1 MALFGELYECEE
13 FFNEETFNIKEG
25 EFCNYDDYKDLEEAF
40 DYSAHPE
47 CVESKDV
54 TLINKNN
61 DDYDD
66 NKSYIKNIEIDIK
79 ENFDKISTRYLFLY
93 INKYKE
99 MYIKNMKGLYE
110 VHFYDIH
117 LKGDN
122 KSILASDHNIIE
134 YCMEN
139 LININNNP
147 DDHDNNKSVHSND
160 NMNISKDESYNIYR
174 DKKKKKKRV
183 YDLFCIY
190 TIILKYFPYSFKL
203 WYHYIKDSIEMVT
216 DVYYRNKKNYK
227 YINKIFDQCLLYMYN
242 FKSIYI
248 MYIQFLYIQRNVKKI
263 RQIFNLSLQNVYLN
277 QQNDLWEYQ
286 LLFNEK
292 INNKVINYEYIKRYV
307 TIYPEQIIHLFKH
320 YVKYKMYKNA
330 MITFF
335 YILNSEDNFDLGNI
349 SKYDIYQEIYKLLNS
364 KGSLNNDII
373 HLLKNNLY
381 IFKNYESITSIYIL
395 LANNFIYDGRWNKA
409 MDSYEE
415 GISECYTVNDF
426 ITLFDNYIEML
437 KMLID
442 LNIYEQEER
451 EKDILNKTLK
461 RKKGKKK
468 KKKKKKKYDKEENIL
483 SDDDNDNDN
492 DNNHNDDDNNHNNNV
507 DIDTN
512 LIIDLYMDKINYLLD
527 QRKTYIADIKL
538 KNNKNNVYIWLS
550 KIDSIINEEE
560 KIHLYDECLRYF
572 EKNDYIGKLSDI
584 YISYAYYYYN
594 KDEYMN
600 CINIFKLALKQNAYF
615 KSANEIANIFCAWI
629 EIELLERNYKE
640 ALNIARLSIDVNKK
654 SYNTL
659 YKSSTSIL
667 LYEDISLN
675 NNLKNKN
682 NYHTNFNLLS
692 CMKLVS
698 LIIDMEMNYGTIET
712 TLNMF
717 DFFYHSKC
725 INVKMVLT
733 LATYLYEKKYFNE
746 SFKVYEK
753 ALSVFHYPY
762 VYPIYVNYINKYIQ
776 RYKDKNISYVR
787 DLFKQAIYGNDNK
800 TFIPKEFAKHIFL
813 MYANFESNYG
823 FIKKELSIYKEAI
836 PFLEEPDKIKFYKIF
851 ISKVSRAYGIQKAR
865 EAFEEAI
872 QTLSDDSARQLC
884 MIYIDMEYKLNEYER
899 VRALYIYTA
908 QYTNPLLYMDFYK
921 DWREFEAL
929 HGNENTFREMIR
941 IKRSVLNIFSNSRNN
956 MEDEKQQK
964 ASMDA
969 LENTKRKLKEIIE
982 KEEEHKKRLKRSE
995 LYNY

>member
-13 FFNEETFNIKEG
+13 FFNEETFNIKESKYY
-25 EFCNYDDYKDLEEAF
+25 NYDFKDVEELL
-40 DYSAHPE
+40 DNSVDPVL
-47 CVESKDV
+47 VESEDIN
-54 TLINKNN
+54 LMNKNN
-61 DDYDD
+61 NDDDD

-110 VHFYDIH
+110 VDFYDIH
-117 LKGDN
+117 LKGD
-122 KSILASDHNIIE
+122 KKTILTSDNNIIE

-139 LININNNP
+139 LLNKNNSP
-147 DDHDNNKSVHSND
+147 DDNYNDNKSVDSD
-160 NMNISKDESYNIYR
+160 NMNINKNESYPIDS
-174 DKKKKKKRV
+174 DKKEKEKRV

-190 TIILKYFPYSFKL
+190 EIILKYFPYSFKL
-203 WYHYIKDSIEMVT
+203 WYHYIKDSIEMIT
-216 DVYYRNKKNYK
+216 DVYYLNKKNYK
-227 YINKIFDQCLLYMYN
+227 YINKIFDKCILYMYN

-248 MYIQFLYIQRNVKKI
+248 MYIQFLYIQRNIKKI
-263 RQIFNLSLQNVYLN
+263 RKIFNLSLQNVYLN
-277 QQNDLWEYQ
+277 QHNDLWEYI

-320 YVKYKMYKNA
+320 YIKYKMYKNA

-335 YILNSEDNFDLGNI
+335 YILNSEDNFDLGQF
-349 SKYDIYQEIYKLLNS
+349 SKYDIYEEIYKLLNT
-364 KGSLNNDII
+364 KGTLNNDII
-373 HLLKNNLY
+373 HLLKKNLY

-461 RKKGKKK
+461 KKNNNNKKK
-468 KKKKKKKYDKEENIL
+468 KKKKKNTL
-483 SDDDNDNDN
+483 HDDN
-492 DNNHNDDDNNHNNNV
+492 NNNDDDNNNDNNNDDDNHNNLGV
-507 DIDTN
+507 DAN

-538 KNNKNNVYIWLS
+538 KNNKNNVYIWLN

-560 KIHLYDECLRYF
+560 KIYLYDECLKYF
-572 EKNDYIGKLSDI
+572 ETNDYIGKLSDI

-594 KDEYMN
+594 KDEYTN
-600 CINIFKLALKQNAYF
+600 CINIFKLALKQNVFF

-629 EIELLERNYKE
+629 EVELLEKNYKE
-640 ALNIARLSIDVNKK
+640 ALNIARLSIDINKK
-654 SYNTL
+654 SYNVL

-667 LYEDISLN
+667 PYEDKLLN
-675 NNLKNKN
+675 NNMKN

-698 LIIDMEMNYGTIET
+698 LIIDMEINYGTVET

-717 DFFYHSKC
+717 DFLYHSKC
-725 INVKMVLT
+725 ITVKIVLT
-733 LATYLYEKKYFNE
+733 LSTYLYEKKYFNE

-800 TFIPKEFAKHIFL
+800 TFIPKEFAKQIFL
-813 MYANFESNYG
+813 MYANFEGNYG
-823 FIKKELSIYKEAI
+823 FIKRELSIYKEAI
-836 PFLEEPDKIKFYKIF
+836 PFLEESDKIKFYKIF

-908 QYTNPLLYMDFYK
+908 QYTNPLIYVDFYK

-941 IKRSVLNIFSNSRNN
+941 IKKSVLNIFSNSRNN

-964 ASMDA
+964 ANMDE

-982 KEEEHKKRLKRSE
+982 KEEEHQKKLKRNE

>member
-25 EFCNYDDYKDLEEAF
+25 EFYNYDDYRDLEESF

-47 CVESKDV
+47 YVESNDV

-117 LKGDN
+117 LKGDK
-122 KSILASDHNIIE
+122 KSILATDHNIIE

-139 LININNNP
+139 LMNINNNP
-147 DDHDNNKSVHSND
+147 DDNNNDTNNKSVHSSD
-160 NMNISKDESYNIYR
+160 NMHINKDERYNIYR
-174 DKKKKKKRV
+174 DKKKKKRV

-190 TIILKYFPYSFKL
+190 AIILKYFPYSFKL
-203 WYHYIKDSIEMVT
+203 WYHYIKDSIEMIT

-248 MYIQFLYIQRNVKKI
+248 MYIQFLYIQRDVKKI

-277 QQNDLWEYQ
+277 QQNDLWECQ

-335 YILNSEDNFDLGNI
+335 YILNSEDNFDLGNF

-373 HLLKNNLY
+373 HLLRNNLY

-451 EKDILNKTLK
+451 EKDILKKTLK

-468 KKKKKKKYDKEENIL
+468 KKKKKKKNKN
-483 SDDDNDNDN
+483 
-492 DNNHNDDDNNHNNNV
+492 
-507 DIDTN
+507 TN

-560 KIHLYDECLRYF
+560 KIHLYDESLRYF
-572 EKNDYIGKLSDI
+572 EKNDYTGKLSDI

-594 KDEYMN
+594 KNEYTN

-640 ALNIARLSIDVNKK
+640 ALNIARLSIDINKK

-921 DWREFEAL
+921 INIIKL
-929 HGNENTFREMIR
+929 TNENEMKKNENNFFFCR
-941 IKRSVLNIFSNSRNN
+941 NSRNN

-964 ASMDA
+964 ANMDA

-982 KEEEHKKRLKRSE
+982 KEEEHQKKLKRSE

>member
-13 FFNEETFNIKEG
+13 FFNEETFNIKKSEYY
-25 EFCNYDDYKDLEEAF
+25 NYDDFKDVEELL
-40 DYSAHPE
+40 DNSVDPVY
-47 CVESKDV
+47 VESEDIN
-54 TLINKNN
+54 LMNKNN
-61 DDYDD
+61 NDDDD

-110 VHFYDIH
+110 VDFYDIH
-117 LKGDN
+117 LKGD
-122 KSILASDHNIIE
+122 KKTILTSDNNIIE

-139 LININNNP
+139 LINKNNSP
-147 DDHDNNKSVHSND
+147 DDNDNKNVHSD
-160 NMNISKDESYNIYR
+160 NMNINKNESYPIDS
-174 DKKKKKKRV
+174 DKKVKEKRV

-190 TIILKYFPYSFKL
+190 EIILKYFPYSFKL
-203 WYHYIKDSIEMVT
+203 WYHYIKDSIEMIT
-216 DVYYRNKKNYK
+216 DVYYLNKKNYK
-227 YINKIFDQCLLYMYN
+227 YINKIFDKCILYMYN

-248 MYIQFLYIQRNVKKI
+248 MYIQFLYIQRNIKKI
-263 RQIFNLSLQNVYLN
+263 RKIFNLSLQNVYLN
-277 QQNDLWEYQ
+277 QQNDLWEYI

-320 YVKYKMYKNA
+320 YIKYKMYKNA

-335 YILNSEDNFDLGNI
+335 YILNSGDNFDLGQY
-349 SKYDIYQEIYKLLNS
+349 SKYDIYEEIYKLLNT
-364 KGSLNNDII
+364 KGTLNNDII
-373 HLLKNNLY
+373 HLLKKNLY

-461 RKKGKKK
+461 KKKNNKKK
-468 KKKKKKKYDKEENIL
+468 KKNTLHDDNN
-483 SDDDNDNDN
+483 DDD
-492 DNNHNDDDNNHNNNV
+492 DDDNNDDNHNNDVNHNNLGV
-507 DIDTN
+507 DAN

-560 KIHLYDECLRYF
+560 KIYLYDECLKYF
-572 EKNDYIGKLSDI
+572 ETNDYIGKLSDI

-594 KDEYMN
+594 KDEYTK
-600 CINIFKLALKQNAYF
+600 CINIFKLALKQNVFF

-629 EIELLERNYKE
+629 EVELLEKNYKE
-640 ALNIARLSIDVNKK
+640 ALNIARLSIDINKK
-654 SYNTL
+654 SYNVL

-667 LYEDISLN
+667 PYEDKLLN
-675 NNLKNKN
+675 NNMKN

-698 LIIDMEMNYGTIET
+698 LIIDMEINYGTVET

-717 DFFYHSKC
+717 DFLYHSKC
-725 INVKMVLT
+725 ITVKIVLT
-733 LATYLYEKKYFNE
+733 LSTYLYEKKYFNE

-800 TFIPKEFAKHIFL
+800 TFIPKEFAKQIFL
-813 MYANFESNYG
+813 MYANFEGNYG
-823 FIKKELSIYKEAI
+823 FIKRELSIYKEAI
-836 PFLEEPDKIKFYKIF
+836 PFLEESDKIKFYKIF

-908 QYTNPLLYMDFYK
+908 QYTNPLIYVDFYK

-941 IKRSVLNIFSNSRNN
+941 IKKSVLNIFSNSRNN

-964 ASMDA
+964 ANMDE

-982 KEEEHKKRLKRSE
+982 KEEEHQKKLKRNE

>member
-25 EFCNYDDYKDLEEAF
+25 EFYNYDDYNDVDDAF
-40 DYSAHPE
+40 GNSAHPLY
-47 CVESKDV
+47 VESNDISLV
-54 TLINKNN
+54 NKNN
-61 DDYDD
+61 NDYDD

-99 MYIKNMKGLYE
+99 MYIKNIKGLYE

-122 KSILASDHNIIE
+122 KSILTSDNNIIE
-134 YCMEN
+134 YCMKN
-139 LININNNP
+139 LININNSP
-147 DDHDNNKSVHSND
+147 DDDDDNNNKSEHSD
-160 NMNISKDESYNIYR
+160 NMNINKDESYNI
-174 DKKKKKKRV
+174 DSDKKKKKRV

-190 TIILKYFPYSFKL
+190 EIILKYFPYSFKI
-203 WYHYIKDSIEMVT
+203 WYHYIKDSIEMIT
-216 DVYYRNKKNYK
+216 DVYYINKKNYK
-227 YINKIFDQCLLYMYN
+227 YINKIFDKCLLYMYN

-248 MYIQFLYIQRNVKKI
+248 MYIQFLYIQRKVKKI

-320 YVKYKMYKNA
+320 YIKYKMYKNA

-335 YILNSEDNFDLGNI
+335 YILNSEDNFDLGNF
-349 SKYDIYQEIYKLLNS
+349 SKYDIYQEIYKLLNY
-364 KGSLNNDII
+364 KGTLNNDII

-451 EKDILNKTLK
+451 EKDILNSTL
-461 RKKGKKK
+461 KKK
-468 KKKKKKKYDKEENIL
+468 KKKKKKKKCDIEKNTL
-483 SDDDNDNDN
+483 SDNNNDVD
-492 DNNHNDDDNNHNNNV
+492 NHNNNHNF

-560 KIHLYDECLRYF
+560 KIHLYDESLRYF

-594 KDEYMN
+594 KNEYTN
-600 CINIFKLALKQNAYF
+600 CINIFKLALKQNIYF
-615 KSANEIANIFCAWI
+615 KSANELANIFCAWI
-629 EIELLERNYKE
+629 EVELLEKNYKE
-640 ALNIARLSIDVNKK
+640 ALNIARLSIDINKK
-654 SYNTL
+654 SYNIL
-659 YKSSTSIL
+659 HKSSISIL
-667 LYEDISLN
+667 PYDDKSLN

-682 NYHTNFNLLS
+682 NYHTYFNLLS

-698 LIIDMEMNYGTIET
+698 LIIDMEMNYGTVET
-712 TLNMF
+712 TLSMF
-717 DFFYHSKC
+717 DFLYHSKC
-725 INVKMVLT
+725 ITVKMVLT

-753 ALSVFHYPY
+753 ALSAFHYPY

-800 TFIPKEFAKHIFL
+800 TYIPKEFAKHIFL
-813 MYANFESNYG
+813 MYANFEGNYG
-823 FIKKELSIYKEAI
+823 FIKRELSIYKEAI
-836 PFLEEPDKIKFYKIF
+836 PFLEESDKIKFYKIF
-851 ISKVSRAYGIQKAR
+851 ISKVSRSYGIQKAR

-982 KEEEHKKRLKRSE
+982 KEEENQKKLKRNES
-995 LYNY
+995 YNY

>member
-1 MALFGELYECEE
+1 MALFGELYECED
-13 FFNEETFNIKEG
+13 FYNEEMFNIKEG
-25 EFCNYDDYKDLEEAF
+25 EFYNYDDYKDLEEEF
-40 DYSAHPE
+40 VNTAHNVY
-47 CVESKDV
+47 VESNDV

-61 DDYDD
+61 NDYDD

-122 KSILASDHNIIE
+122 KSILVSDNNIIE

-139 LININNNP
+139 LININNST
-147 DDHDNNKSVHSND
+147 DDNDNKSVHSN
-160 NMNISKDESYNIYR
+160 NMNINKDESDNIDN
-174 DKKKKKKRV
+174 DKKKKKKKKV

-190 TIILKYFPYSFKL
+190 AIILKYFPYSFKL
-203 WYHYIKDSIEMVT
+203 WYHYIKDSIEMIT

-227 YINKIFDQCLLYMYN
+227 YINKIFDKCLLYMYN

-335 YILNSEDNFDLGNI
+335 YILNSEDHFELENF
-349 SKYDIYQEIYKLLNS
+349 SKYDIYQEIYKLLNY
-364 KGSLNNDII
+364 KGTLNNDII
-373 HLLKNNLY
+373 HLLKKNLY

-461 RKKGKKK
+461 KKK
-468 KKKKKKKYDKEENIL
+468 KKKKKKKNMIWRKMYYLIIMMMMMIL
-483 SDDDNDNDN
+483 
-492 DNNHNDDDNNHNNNV
+492 
-507 DIDTN
+507 IITI

-560 KIHLYDECLRYF
+560 KIHLYDESLRYF
-572 EKNDYIGKLSDI
+572 EKNEYIGKLSDI

-594 KDEYMN
+594 KNQYTN

-629 EIELLERNYKE
+629 EVELLEKNYKE
-640 ALNIARLSIDVNKK
+640 ALNIARLSIDINKK

-659 YKSSTSIL
+659 YKSSSSIL
-667 LYEDISLN
+667 PYVDTSLN
-675 NNLKNKN
+675 NNVKNKN

-698 LIIDMEMNYGTIET
+698 LIIDMEMNYGTVET

-717 DFFYHSKC
+717 DFLYHSKC
-725 INVKMVLT
+725 ITVKMVLT
-733 LATYLYEKKYFNE
+733 LATYLYERKYFNE

-762 VYPIYVNYINKYIQ
+762 VYPIYVNYINKYIH

-800 TFIPKEFAKHIFL
+800 TYIPKEFAKHIFL
-813 MYANFESNYG
+813 MYANFEGNYG
-823 FIKKELSIYKEAI
+823 FIKRELSIYKEAI

-908 QYTNPLLYMDFYK
+908 QYTNPLLYVDFYK
-921 DWREFEAL
+921 NWREFEAL

-964 ASMDA
+964 ANMDA

-982 KEEEHKKRLKRSE
+982 KEEEHQKKLKRNES
-995 LYNY
+995 YNY